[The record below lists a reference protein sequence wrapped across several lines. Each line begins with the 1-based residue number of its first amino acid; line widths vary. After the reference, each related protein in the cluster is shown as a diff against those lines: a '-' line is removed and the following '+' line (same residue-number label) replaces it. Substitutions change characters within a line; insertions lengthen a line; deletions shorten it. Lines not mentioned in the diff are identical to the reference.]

1 MFTNAFSV
9 KICGVEPV
17 MEGEVLAPELTS
29 NNAAKGHQ
37 GPTTSHP
44 PWSPN
49 RTTEKS
55 APPIQDLPL
64 QKAATRKSCRPSPG
78 PPPCWVQRPR
88 QLEAPPSSEAAVYSP
103 CWWAGPSSKPVQS
116 NTSAAS
122 HMWPLSARNVVLMD
136 VRCTHETH
144 TRSGRL
150 DSKTNVEHLNNFVF
164 WLHIE
169 MMVFWIQQIKLNI

>member
-1 MFTNAFSV
+1 MGWSQRWKVRFWPQNSQ
-9 KICGVEPV
+9 
-17 MEGEVLAPELTS
+17 S
-29 NNAAKGHQ
+29 NNAARGRQ

-78 PPPCWVQRPR
+78 PRPCWVPCPC
-88 QLEAPPSSEAAVYSP
+88 QLEPPPSSEAAIYSP
-103 CWWAGPSSKPVQS
+103 CLWAGPSSKPAQS
-116 NTSAAS
+116 NTSGAS

-136 VRCTHETH
+136 VCCTHGTH
-144 TRSGRL
+144 TQDLEDRIPKRMENISIILYSGYILR
-150 DSKTNVEHLNNFVF
+150 
-164 WLHIE
+164 
-169 MMVFWIQQIKLNI
+169 